1 MTTIQLRAELFREM
15 SPLLDSESALEKL
28 LAYVKTL
35 LPSKKAKAQDADER
49 LEAAQKRFSGDWGGN
64 SDAKEVAAEL
74 RRNVVDSRTV
84 EAW

>member
-49 LEAAQKRFSGDWGGN
+49 LEEALNCFSGDWGGN
-64 SDAKEVAAEL
+64 RDAKEVAAEL
-74 RRNVVDSRTV
+74 RHNVVDSRTV

>member
-1 MTTIQLRAELFREM
+1 M

-35 LPSKKAKAQDADER
+35 LPSKKTKAQDSDER
-49 LEAAQKRFSGDWGGN
+49 LEAALKRFSGDWGGN